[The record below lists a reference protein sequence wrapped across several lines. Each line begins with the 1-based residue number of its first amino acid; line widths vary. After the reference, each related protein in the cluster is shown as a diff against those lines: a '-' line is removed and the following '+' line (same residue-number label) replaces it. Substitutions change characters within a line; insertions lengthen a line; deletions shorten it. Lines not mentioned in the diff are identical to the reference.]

1 MGLVTD
7 EMMKVDKRPMV
18 LIGACDASAQL
29 LFMMGASQLPGVLL
43 PVVNQSFLIFN
54 LIFAS
59 IILHTR

>member
-1 MGLVTD
+1 
-7 EMMKVDKRPMV
+7 MV